1 MDDSDL
7 DSAALWAAVDSAAA
21 QASRAR
27 SVAIDDDHRDEMLQP
42 VRPFKSP
49 RLALAASY
57 AATHRRLSPFR
68 IPLGLTRLHTPLP
81 TLLHL
86 PEAGSWSSRA
96 RPLSLGVFAWEA
108 PSPPPPPRG
117 ASCPP
122 SPWTTS
128 GSWRKIS
135 CFFNISSEIKDHSI
149 EFDESGNVNHA
160 EFIVRASRP
169 DGRFSDGWGSCD
181 RREKRFNKPNHD
193 IPSTAE
199 TRAKNKACQDLL
211 GIGNNRPGEAKN
223 PNRQQPVSPTHFS
236 SLLQST
242 RDHGPNSN
250 NQPQWQH
257 RSKARPPPDH
267 QGSAITLDSSSMLAA
282 PPPSLSRTRA
292 AASSLHPSRQM
303 PFLSTVHSPRAVA
316 ARCTRGVR
324 RIASVCKVAYSPPV
338 SCIIA
343 SSFLLRR

>member
-57 AATHRRLSPFR
+57 A
-68 IPLGLTRLHTPLP
+68 TPP
-81 TLLHL
+81 
-86 PEAGSWSSRA
+86 P
-96 RPLSLGVFAWEA
+96 PLSLPHTPRPHASPYATPDAAASARGRLLVVE
-108 PSPPPPPRG
+108 SPPPEPWGVRMGSPIPAA
-117 ASCPP
+117 ASEGCFLP
-122 SPWTTS
+122 SVSVDNFRKYQEVALSILERNDYTS
-128 GSWRKIS
+128 ISGNPYIKKSGWRKIS

-211 GIGNNRPGEAKN
+211 GIGNNRPG
-223 PNRQQPVSPTHFS
+223 
-236 SLLQST
+236 
-242 RDHGPNSN
+242 
-250 NQPQWQH
+250 
-257 RSKARPPPDH
+257 
-267 QGSAITLDSSSMLAA
+267 
-282 PPPSLSRTRA
+282 
-292 AASSLHPSRQM
+292 
-303 PFLSTVHSPRAVA
+303 
-316 ARCTRGVR
+316 
-324 RIASVCKVAYSPPV
+324 
-338 SCIIA
+338 
-343 SSFLLRR
+343 